1 MVIEPVH
8 SSGRRLRNLERLRA
22 YVSGAKA
29 SGHSKSEVKRQLSQL
44 GWQPQNIDAAWPA
57 DELNPK
63 RHAFALLILLGVLLV
78 VVLLIRQPA
87 SITGAFFSGGGAE
100 WEFLSEVNAT
110 NAEQQVSASVPFGVF
125 RPLVCTDGILLRHNN
140 TNVSFATSDEVL
152 TNGRCTSTTITFD
165 NAIFDNATNVTST
178 ATYQIYNGKVEQIAE
193 FISPTPA
200 DGAQLNGTEISIWA
214 VLALPG
220 VTSLEWNSANETMIG
235 NGTTWWSTKTNLT
248 PGNYS
253 AQVFTTGAHTEKRIF
268 TILAPQQQEQNQ
280 TQNQT
285 NQTPMTQSI
294 TFVSPTP
301 ANGSTATTNQ
311 LSFGVELA
319 LPAGTNPM
327 LRTIFGRDT
336 SNNGTWTNYTMDGSA
351 KSWTKNLIL
360 ANGRYEIQ
368 AFEGNTSSEIR
379 MFAVDYSPPLVKSAA
394 LTFAAQ
400 GPESIDG
407 SVTFTATV
415 KNTGN
420 ATIDSLAGKV
430 NVFDKDNLLI
440 TAVNL
445 STASAL
451 GAGNSQSL
459 TASWQAASVGR
470 YKSTAVVKYDGKEEQ
485 ATADFTVG
493 AKTLE
498 ITKSNAI
505 QSGDEVEF
513 LIGLK
518 NKWIEDITATAEI
531 KISKDGV
538 ALDSVKSEAVAVPA
552 ANEKA
557 ISVKWSSA
565 GRDIKSLDS
574 EITVTYGD
582 KSASTK
588 IAAQKPAEE
597 VKASEE
603 VQASAEAGQQAENK
617 TTSITGAL
625 VAAVSGENKA
635 AAILVIVVLGAALGA
650 LFYFTKFRPPEP
662 PGGGEAQ
669 RTRSLAPGME
679 EEGPVK
685 PLQPQTAQPQQR
697 AQTWDE
703 YVKQYYEYYY
713 PDYYKK
719 WKEYTELARQ
729 RQRK

>member
-29 SGHSKSEVKRQLSQL
+29 AGHSKSEVKRQLSGL
-44 GWQPQNIDAAWPA
+44 GWQPQSIDAAWPA
-57 DELNPK
+57 DEISPK
-63 RHAFALLILLGVLLV
+63 RHAIPLLVLLGILLV
-78 VVLLIRQPA
+78 VILLIRQPA
-87 SITGAFFSGGGAE
+87 SVTGAFFSGGGAD

-110 NAEQQVSASVPFGVF
+110 NAESQVSASVPFGVF
-125 RPLVCTDGILLRHNN
+125 RPASCADGILLQYNN
-140 TNVSFATSDEVL
+140 SAVNFTTSDEVL
-152 TNGRCTSTTITFD
+152 SNGRCTSTTITFD
-165 NAIFDNATNVTST
+165 NAIFDNVTNVTST
-178 ATYQIYNGKVEQIAE
+178 ATYQIYHGKVEQIVE

-200 DGAQLNGTEISIWA
+200 DSAQTTETTVQIWA
-214 VLALPG
+214 ALALPS
-220 VTSLEWNSANETMIG
+220 VASLEWNSVNETMVG
-235 NGTTWWSTKTNLT
+235 NGTTWWATKTNLA

-253 AQVFTTGAHTEKRIF
+253 AQVFTTGAKTGLRMF
-268 TILAPQQQEQNQ
+268 TILAPQQQNQ

-285 NQTPMTQSI
+285 NQTPTTQSI

-301 ANGSTATTNQ
+301 ANGSTVTASSQ
-311 LSFGVELA
+311 VSFGIELA
-319 LPAGTNPM
+319 LSAGTNPI
-327 LRTIFGRDT
+327 LRTIFDRNANI
-336 SNNGTWTNYTMDGSA
+336 SNGTWTNYTMDGAA
-351 KSWTKNLIL
+351 KSWTKSLIL
-360 ANGRYEIQ
+360 ANGKYEIQ
-368 AFEGNTSSEIR
+368 AFEGNASSETR
-379 MFAVDYSPPLVKSAA
+379 TFTVNYSPPFVKSAA
-394 LTFAAQ
+394 LTFAVQ
-400 GPESIDG
+400 GPESVDG

-440 TAVNL
+440 TTVNL

-459 TASWQAASVGR
+459 SGSWQAASVGR
-470 YKSTAVVKYDGKEEQ
+470 YKSTAVVTYDSKSEQ

-493 AKTLE
+493 SKSLE

-538 ALDSVKSEAVAVPA
+538 ALDTIKSEAVTVSA

-557 ISVKWSSA
+557 ISVKWASG
-565 GRDIKSLDS
+565 GRDVKSLDS

-582 KSASTK
+582 KTATTK

-597 VKASEE
+597 VKASE
-603 VQASAEAGQQAENK
+603 VPAEAETAPRVENK
-617 TTSITGAL
+617 TTSLTGAL

-635 AAILVIVVLGAALGA
+635 AAVLVIVVLGAALGA
-650 LFYFTKFRPPEP
+650 LFYFTKFRP
-662 PGGGEAQ
+662 
-669 RTRSLAPGME
+669 PGME

-719 WKEYTELARQ
+719 WKVYQEQARRGQ
-729 RQRK
+729 KKQ